1 MHLLIGTPCYD
12 GSLGVDYVRSLIDT
26 ERLLRDAGIPL
37 GLHFTVQNS
46 LITHARNEIVAR
58 FLASDA
64 TDLLFI
70 DSDIGWQAADVL
82 RLLRYDVPVVAGAYR
97 RKTEAVSYV
106 VRFPDR
112 EVVPRDRGTGLVRAS
127 RVGAG
132 FLRLRRDA
140 LGQMVEAYAE
150 LRYRPDGAAEDAPPH
165 HALFDTAMI
174 DGTFCG
180 EDWTFCARWLA
191 IGGTLWVDP
200 AIPLVHVGRAAYAGR
215 LDEALVRR

>member
-1 MHLLIGTPCYD
+1 MSRMHLMIGTPAYD
-12 GSLGVDYVRSLIDT
+12 GSLGVGYVRALIET
-26 ERLLRDAGIPL
+26 ERALRDAGIPL
-37 GLHFTVQNS
+37 ALHFTVQNS
-46 LITHARNEIVAR
+46 LITHARNEVVAA

-64 TDLLFI
+64 TDLLFV
-70 DSDIGWQAADVL
+70 DSDIAWQAADVL
-82 RLLRYDVPVVAGAYR
+82 RLLRHDVPVVAGAYR
-97 RKTEAVSYV
+97 RKTETVSYV

-112 EVVPRDRGTGLVRAS
+112 AAVARDRASGLVAAS

-140 LGQMVEAYAE
+140 LERMVAEYAE
-150 LRYRPDGAAEDAPPH
+150 LAYDPGGGGTH

-200 AIPLVHVGRAAYAGR
+200 EIPLVHVGRAEFPGR
-215 LDEALVRR
+215 LADVLVRR